1 MKNNFIIRH
10 PTSNFLLSAMKY
22 NYPKKLSIVRFLL
35 KAESIRKNPIPFHKK
50 YFDQFGD
57 TFSLRIGKT
66 KHVILSRDNEVAEY
80 ILQKNQKNFQKSE
93 LQTKFISKYLG
104 NGLLTANGDFWIK
117 QRRLIQPAF
126 HKQKMNQLVQNMH
139 QTIVSELQ
147 NLPNDK
153 SVALFPIMNQLAFN
167 VVAKSLFH
175 ISASEEKLNRLKIII
190 HDVQVFLIKEIR
202 LPYKAFWFKIS
213 GQIKKHQK
221 LAFESDSIIKEIVEE
236 RIKSG
241 TKQND
246 LLDMLLETRYEDTGE
261 GMSTQQLI
269 DEIKILFIAGHET
282 SANAMTFTLHLIGNH
297 PEIQQKV
304 FEELIEIQS
313 QTDDITEQLQ
323 KMTYTNA
330 VINES
335 MRLFPPAWITD
346 RENIKD
352 DNLLG
357 YHIKEKT
364 LIGVSFYELHRNP
377 KYWKDPETFNP
388 ERFLGEQKKESMTY
402 FYPFG
407 AGPRMCI
414 GLGFAMYEMGLTL
427 SFIVKNYKI
436 TSDKNEICVN
446 PLITLKPIDANV
458 TFSKR

>member
-1 MKNNFIIRH
+1 MSENK
-10 PTSNFLLSAMKY
+10 KY
-22 NYPKKLSIVRFLL
+22 TYPKQLSIVRFLL
-35 KAESIRKNPIPFHKK
+35 NAESIRKNPIPFHKK

-57 TFSLRIGKT
+57 SFSLKIGKT

-80 ILQKNQKNFQKSE
+80 ILQKNQKNYQKSE

-104 NGLLTANGDFWIK
+104 KGLLTANGDFWLK

-126 HKQKMNQLVQNMH
+126 HKQKMNQLVGNME
-139 QTIVSELQ
+139 QTIAFELQ
-147 NLPNDK
+147 NLPEGNQA
-153 SVALFPIMNQLAFN
+153 ALFPIMNQLAFN

-175 ISASEEKLNRLKIII
+175 ISASEEKLNRLKVIIYE
-190 HDVQVFLIKEIR
+190 VQEFLIKEIR

-213 GQIKKHQK
+213 GQIKKHQE
-221 LAFESDSIIKEIVEE
+221 LALESDAIIKGIVEE

-282 SANAMTFTLHLIGNH
+282 SANAMTFTLHLLGNH
-297 PEIQQKV
+297 PEIQQKI
-304 FEELIEIQS
+304 FEELIEIES
-313 QTDDITEQLQ
+313 QTADIVEQLQ

-335 MRLFPPAWITD
+335 MRLYPPAWITD
-346 RENIKD
+346 RENIAD
-352 DNLLG
+352 DELLG

-377 KYWKDPETFNP
+377 KYWDKPEDFNP
-388 ERFLGEQKKESMTY
+388 DRFLGEQKKESYKY

-414 GLGFAMYEMGLTL
+414 GLGFAMYEMSLTL
-427 SFIVKNYKI
+427 SYIVKKYKI
-436 TSDKNEICVN
+436 TSHKKDIQVN
-446 PLITLKPIDANV
+446 PLITLKPIGAAV
-458 TFSKR
+458 TFTKR

>member
-1 MKNNFIIRH
+1 MSENR
-10 PTSNFLLSAMKY
+10 KY
-22 NYPKKLSIVRFLL
+22 TYPKQVSIFRFLL
-35 KAESIRKNPIPFHKK
+35 NAESIRKNPIPFHKK

-57 TFSLRIGKT
+57 TFSLKIGKT

-80 ILQKNQKNFQKSE
+80 ILQKNHKNYQKSE

-104 NGLLTANGDFWIK
+104 KGLLTANGDFWLK

-126 HKQKMNQLVQNMH
+126 HKQKMNQLVQNMEF
-139 QTIVSELQ
+139 TIAAELQ
-147 NLPNDK
+147 NLPEGNP
-153 SVALFPIMNQLAFN
+153 VALFPILNQLAFN

-175 ISASEEKLNRLKIII
+175 ISASEEKLNRLKLIILQ
-190 HDVQVFLIKEIR
+190 VQEFLIKEIR
-202 LPYKAFWFKIS
+202 LPYKAYWFKIS
-213 GQIKKHQK
+213 GQIKKHQE
-221 LAFESDSIIKEIVEE
+221 LALESDAIIKEIVEE

-246 LLDMLLETRYEDTGE
+246 LLDMLLETRYEDSGE

-282 SANAMTFTLHLIGNH
+282 SANAMTFTLHLLGNH

-304 FEELIEIQS
+304 FEELMEL
-313 QTDDITEQLQ
+313 QTDDVVEQLQ

-335 MRLFPPAWITD
+335 MRLYPPAWITD
-346 RENIKD
+346 RENIED
-352 DNLLG
+352 ATLLG

-377 KYWKDPETFNP
+377 KYWENPSAFNP
-388 ERFLGEQKKESMTY
+388 ERFLGEQKKESYKY

-414 GLGFAMYEMGLTL
+414 GLGFAMYEMSLVL
-427 SFIVKNYKI
+427 SYIVKRYKI
-436 TSDKNEICVN
+436 TSRKKDIQIN
-446 PLITLKPIDANV
+446 PLITLKPIGASV

>member
-1 MKNNFIIRH
+1 MSGNKKYTYPKQLSIIR
-10 PTSNFLLSAMKY
+10 FLF
-22 NYPKKLSIVRFLL
+22 N
-35 KAESIRKNPIPFHKK
+35 AESIRKNPIPFHKK

-57 TFSLRIGKT
+57 TFSLQIGKT
-66 KHVILSRDNEVAEY
+66 KHVILSRDNKVAEY

-104 NGLLTANGDFWIK
+104 KGLLTANGDFWFK

-126 HKQKMNQLVQNMH
+126 HKQKMNQLVNNMQ
-139 QTIVSELQ
+139 QTIVSELKDLSE
-147 NLPNDK
+147 NK
-153 SVALFPIMNQLAFN
+153 SLALFPVMNQLAFN

-175 ISASEEKLNRLKIII
+175 ISANEEKLNRLKLIILQ
-190 HDVQVFLIKEIR
+190 VQEFLIKEIR
-202 LPYKAFWFKIS
+202 LPYKALWFKIS
-213 GQIKKHQK
+213 GQIKKHQQ
-221 LAFESDSIIKEIVEE
+221 LALESDSIIKEIVED
-236 RIKSG
+236 RINSG

-246 LLDMLLETRYEDTGE
+246 LLDMLLETRYEDSGE

-282 SANAMTFTLHLIGNH
+282 SANAMTFTLQLLGNY

-304 FEELIEIQS
+304 FKELTEIES
-313 QTDDITEQLQ
+313 QTDDVIEQLQ

-335 MRLFPPAWITD
+335 MRLYPPAWITD
-346 RENIKD
+346 RENIED
-352 DNLLG
+352 DEFLG
-357 YHIKEKT
+357 YHIKDKT

-377 KYWKDPETFNP
+377 KYWNNPEEFNP
-388 ERFLGEQKKESMTY
+388 ERFLDEQKKESYKY
-402 FYPFG
+402 FYPFS

-414 GLGFAMYEMGLTL
+414 GLGFAMYEMSLTL
-427 SFIVKNYKI
+427 SHIVKKYNV
-436 TSDKNEICVN
+436 TSANKDIQIN
-446 PLITLKPIDANV
+446 PLITLKPVGAFV

>member
-1 MKNNFIIRH
+1 MSENK
-10 PTSNFLLSAMKY
+10 KY
-22 NYPKKLSIVRFLL
+22 NYPKQLSIVRFLL

-57 TFSLRIGKT
+57 TFSLKIGKT

-80 ILQKNQKNFQKSE
+80 ILQKNQKNYQKSE

-104 NGLLTANGDFWIK
+104 KGLLTANGDFWLK

-126 HKQKMNQLVQNMH
+126 HKQKMNQLVQNME
-139 QTIVSELQ
+139 QTIVAELQ
-147 NLPNDK
+147 NLPEEK

-190 HDVQVFLIKEIR
+190 TKVQEFLIKEIR

-213 GQIKKHQK
+213 GQIKKHQE
-221 LAFESDSIIKEIVEE
+221 LALESDAIIKEIVEE
-236 RIKSG
+236 RLKSN

-282 SANAMTFTLHLIGNH
+282 SANAMTFTLHLLGNH
-297 PEIQQKV
+297 PEIQQKI
-304 FEELIEIQS
+304 FDELIEIES
-313 QTDDITEQLQ
+313 QTADLVEQLQ

-335 MRLFPPAWITD
+335 MRLYPPAWITD
-346 RENIKD
+346 RENIED

-357 YHIKEKT
+357 YHIKDKT

-377 KYWKDPETFNP
+377 KYWDNPEEFNP
-388 ERFLGEQKKESMTY
+388 NRFLGDQKKESYKY

-414 GLGFAMYEMGLTL
+414 GLGFAMYEMSLVL
-427 SFIVKNYKI
+427 SHIVKKYKVI
-436 TSDKNEICVN
+436 SAAKDIRIN
-446 PLITLKPIDANV
+446 PLITLKPVGAAV